1 MDKYFFIGNFS
12 SNDYQK
18 SIANSSAG
26 NQVQFQILNEINM
39 LGGTVNTFCYSMQPM
54 PAWPKGEFIV
64 RSKKES
70 NILFPSFINLPIIKN
85 LFFALHLLLFLLKYR
100 PKYCVQYNSYLF
112 ENLALIFY
120 RFFFRKSRIS
130 IIIQDVNC
138 DPIIKFQHLVNVK
151 YLIERLGLYL
161 LIYYDFLVPVSE
173 ELALDFRF
181 KKEKYFVFQGGMT
194 SYSMQLFN
202 SQVQEQSSDNKFAV
216 FAGAIEPYNGLKKLI
231 DQWTFQ
237 EIKFPLHIFGRGSMS
252 EYVKIK
258 AKENRYI
265 IYHGFQSEE
274 IVEQWLL
281 QAQWNFCLRYSIE
294 INQNYF
300 FPSKFFNLICLKNT
314 LICNPFNNLPISLQS
329 FIVLIDDELQNLS
342 NIINSTLNENRLD
355 KSNLCFQTL
364 FNHHSWETCINNLC
378 KNLNV

>member
-1 MDKYFFIGNFS
+1 MDKYFFVGNFS

-26 NQVQFQILNEINM
+26 NQVQFQILNEINK
-39 LGGTVNTFCYSMQPM
+39 LGGTVNTICYSMQPM
-54 PAWPKGEFIV
+54 PAWPKGDFIV

-70 NILFPSFINLPIIKN
+70 NIVFPRFINLPIIKN
-85 LFFALHLLLFLLKYR
+85 LFFALHLILFLLKYR

-112 ENLALIFY
+112 ENLALLLY
-120 RFFFRKSRIS
+120 RFFIKKSRIS

-138 DPIIKFQHLVNVK
+138 DPVIKFQHLVNVK

-161 LIYYDFLVPVSE
+161 IVNYDFLVPVSE

-194 SYSMQLFN
+194 SYSFQLLN
-202 SQVQEQSSDNKFAV
+202 SQVQEQLSDNKFAV

-231 DQWTFQ
+231 DQWIFQ
-237 EIKFPLHIFGRGSMS
+237 EVKFPLHIFGRGSMS
-252 EYVKIK
+252 EYVKTK
-258 AKENRYI
+258 AKENQYI

-314 LICNPFNNLPISLQS
+314 LICNQFNNLPLSLRS

-342 NIINSTLNENRLD
+342 DIINSTVNANRFD
-355 KSNLCFQTL
+355 KSNLCTQTL
-364 FNHHSWETCINNLC
+364 FDRHSWETCINNLC